1 MESQCHSATLGSNR
15 AKSPPR
21 AHSMQDWS
29 ASLFAS
35 FQKSNGV
42 TGPQFSG
49 MRAKCQTAS
58 GLVLSTRYPNRLRNG
73 SADIPA
79 TGFAPPAGTTS
90 PSWGRPNLLAHIE
103 KIAAAQVVVTLRL
116 ARPIEFHAQ
125 GEVDELLCRSVQR
138 PTKRTKG
145 RTPKSTLD
153 SCSPATNHGLQAAY
167 ASKKSKRTMG
177 SVCHTP
183 WRTIEGVNGF
193 ANAGCK

>member
-73 SADIPA
+73 STDIPA

-125 GEVDELLCRSVQR
+125 GEVDELLCRVS
-138 PTKRTKG
+138 PTTDQEDQGAHTKIDLG
-145 RTPKSTLD
+145 LLLPSHKSWPA
-153 SCSPATNHGLQAAY
+153 SCLRFKKKQEDHG
-167 ASKKSKRTMG
+167 
-177 SVCHTP
+177 
-183 WRTIEGVNGF
+183 IGVPYPL
-193 ANAGCK
+193 AHDRRS